1 MNLQMRNQ
9 PATVLLVDDYPDTLE
24 MWTLYLRSHGYAVT
38 TADNGIDALAM
49 ARAQHPN
56 LVILDLDLPGISG
69 YEVARRLR
77 GGDDTSE
84 IPLIAATGYSA
95 DQQIND
101 AKDAGFD
108 KILVK
113 PCDPDSLIM
122 AIENVLSA
130 ASNGAKPH

>member
-1 MNLQMRNQ
+1 MINH

-24 MWTLYLRSHGYAVT
+24 MWTLYLRAHGYSVS

-49 ARAQHPN
+49 AREQHPN

-77 GGDDTSE
+77 GGQDTAS

-95 DQQIND
+95 TQQLD
-101 AKDAGFD
+101 EAKGAGFD

-113 PCDPDSLIM
+113 PCDPESLIK
-122 AIENVLSA
+122 AIENVLNSPSDSA
-130 ASNGAKPH
+130 KTH